1 MSDGA
6 RCQRRTAKINGR
18 TGWGGRGSRPWYHI
32 CAIFCTNPS
41 ESAQPTQRG
50 CVVTPRTRRTLPSQ
64 NSTSVMSCRRGCY
77 LGADWPAHFYCPT
90 TWLTFASTGHCRGSH
105 GSAQEEKMTARTHTW
120 NQALTFAHHRRKKQE
135 GRSRT
140 TASHFMSKHHLDNHH
155 ALHVSVKEKCHNGF
169 NQPPTKTQSSFSTR
183 GFFFFLSLIRG
194 ASSSLQT
201 QTCSLPWWR
210 TAHKRWFQ
218 LIFCHFWQQITPFP
232 VAFKHIGAKFTLH
245 LQSSVTAVDL
255 VV

>member
-6 RCQRRTAKINGR
+6 RCQRWTAKINGR

-50 CVVTPRTRRTLPSQ
+50 CVVTLQTRRTLPSQ

-90 TWLTFASTGHCRGSH
+90 TWLTFASTGHRRGSH
-105 GSAQEEKMTARTHTW
+105 GSAQKEKWLHVCTCETKLSHLHITQREARE
-120 NQALTFAHHRRKKQE
+120 KKQNY
-135 GRSRT
+135 T
-140 TASHFMSKHHLDNHH
+140 SHFIPKHHLDNHH

-169 NQPPTKTQSSFSTR
+169 NQPQPKRRVHSSPEA
-183 GFFFFLSLIRG
+183 FF
-194 ASSSLQT
+194 
-201 QTCSLPWWR
+201 
-210 TAHKRWFQ
+210 
-218 LIFCHFWQQITPFP
+218 IFN
-232 VAFKHIGAKFTLH
+232 
-245 LQSSVTAVDL
+245 
-255 VV
+255 